1 MSEKIFDLVRTTSE
15 KTEFLNFEQERDL
28 IIRAQKG
35 DSKASEKLFCS
46 NSRFILKI
54 SSGYAQKYGLTLED
68 TFSAACEGFIKAIE
82 KFDTKKENRLIT
94 LATWWIKSTIQDELY
109 RSHAIKI
116 PHNLLYLLK
125 TEDSENG
132 DELRNASLLN
142 ACGKIASLDESFG
155 DEEDSWCL
163 YDSISSSLADPE
175 RVVEQHEM
183 QTTIEEVLKN
193 NLSKREIIVLKMIY
207 GLIDGQE
214 HSLSEVGKQLGCSK
228 QRADQIKKAAL
239 VKLRHPRVFC
249 KLKDL
254 VA

>member
-1 MSEKIFDLVRTTSE
+1 M
-15 KTEFLNFEQERDL
+15 
-28 IIRAQKG
+28 
-35 DSKASEKLFCS
+35 
-46 NSRFILKI
+46 
-54 SSGYAQKYGLTLED
+54 
-68 TFSAACEGFIKAIE
+68 
-82 KFDTKKENRLIT
+82 
-94 LATWWIKSTIQDELY
+94 
-109 RSHAIKI
+109 
-116 PHNLLYLLK
+116 
-125 TEDSENG
+125 
-132 DELRNASLLN
+132 
-142 ACGKIASLDESFG
+142 
-155 DEEDSWCL
+155 
-163 YDSISSSLADPE
+163 
-175 RVVEQHEM
+175 VEQHEM

>member
-1 MSEKIFDLVRTTSE
+1 MSDIFDLVRNASE
-15 KTEFLNFEQERDL
+15 KTGFLSMEQEREL
-28 IIRAQKG
+28 IIKAKKG
-35 DSKASEKLFCS
+35 DSKASEKLFCA

-132 DELRNASLLN
+132 EDLKNASLMN

-175 RVVEQHEM
+175 RLVEQHEI
-183 QTTIEEVLKN
+183 QTTIEKVMKN

>member
-175 RVVEQHEM
+175 RMVEQHEM
-183 QTTIEEVLKN
+183 QTTIEEVLEN

>member
-142 ACGKIASLDESFG
+142 ACGKMASLDESFG

-175 RVVEQHEM
+175 GVVEQHEM

>member
-1 MSEKIFDLVRTTSE
+1 MTDKIFDLVRTASE

-28 IIRAQKG
+28 IIKAQKG
-35 DSKASEKLFCS
+35 DSKASEKLFCA

-68 TFSAACEGFIKAIE
+68 TFSAACEGFLKAVQ
-82 KFDTKKENRLIT
+82 KFDTKNENRLIT
-94 LATWWIKSTIQDELY
+94 LATFWIKSKMQEELY

-116 PHNLLYLLK
+116 PHNLLHLLK
-125 TEDSENG
+125 TDDSEN
-132 DELRNASLLN
+132 DEDLKNTSLLN

-163 YDSISSSLADPE
+163 YDIISSSIEDPE

-183 QTTIEEVLKN
+183 QRTIEEVMKN
-193 NLSKREIIVLKMIY
+193 NLSEREIFVLKLVF

-228 QRADQIKKAAL
+228 QRADQIKRTAL

>member
-1 MSEKIFDLVRTTSE
+1 MVEIFDFVKIVSN
-15 KTEFLNFEQERDL
+15 KIEFLDAEQERNLL
-28 IIRAQKG
+28 IKAQKG

-54 SSGYAQKYGLTLED
+54 SSRYAQKYGLTLED

-94 LATWWIKSTIQDELY
+94 LATFWIKSKMQDELY

-116 PHNLLYLLK
+116 PHNLLHLLK
-125 TEDSENG
+125 TDDSENG
-132 DELRNASLLN
+132 EDLKNASLLN

-163 YDSISSSLADPE
+163 CDSISSSLAAPE

-207 GLIDGQE
+207 GLLDGQE

-228 QRADQIKKAAL
+228 QRADQIKKVAL

>member
-35 DSKASEKLFCS
+35 DSKASEKLFCA

-54 SSGYAQKYGLTLED
+54 SSGYAQKYGLPLED

-239 VKLRHPRVFC
+239 IKLRHPRVFC

>member
-1 MSEKIFDLVRTTSE
+1 MVDIFDFVKIVSN
-15 KTEFLNFEQERDL
+15 KIEFLDVEQEHNLL
-28 IIRAQKG
+28 IKAQKG
-35 DSKASEKLFCS
+35 DSKASEKLFCA

-94 LATWWIKSTIQDELY
+94 LATWWIKITIQDELY

-132 DELRNASLLN
+132 DELRNTSLLN

-155 DEEDSWCL
+155 DKEITS
-163 YDSISSSLADPE
+163 SVKISRNKNCTFRSS
-175 RVVEQHEM
+175 VCK
-183 QTTIEEVLKN
+183 VL
-193 NLSKREIIVLKMIY
+193 
-207 GLIDGQE
+207 
-214 HSLSEVGKQLGCSK
+214 
-228 QRADQIKKAAL
+228 
-239 VKLRHPRVFC
+239 
-249 KLKDL
+249 
-254 VA
+254 

>member
-1 MSEKIFDLVRTTSE
+1 MAEIFDFVRIVSN
-15 KTEFLNFEQERDL
+15 KIEFLDAEQERNL
-28 IIRAQKG
+28 LIRAQKG
-35 DSKASEKLFCS
+35 DSKASEKLFCA
-46 NSRFILKI
+46 NSRFILKT
-54 SSGYAQKYGLTLED
+54 SSRYAQKFGLTLED

>member
-1 MSEKIFDLVRTTSE
+1 M
-15 KTEFLNFEQERDL
+15 
-28 IIRAQKG
+28 
-35 DSKASEKLFCS
+35 
-46 NSRFILKI
+46 
-54 SSGYAQKYGLTLED
+54 
-68 TFSAACEGFIKAIE
+68 
-82 KFDTKKENRLIT
+82 
-94 LATWWIKSTIQDELY
+94 QDELY

-116 PHNLLYLLK
+116 PHNLLHLLK
-125 TEDSENG
+125 TDDSENG
-132 DELRNASLLN
+132 EDLKNASLLN
-142 ACGKIASLDESFG
+142 ACWKIASLDESFG

-163 YDSISSSLADPE
+163 CDSISSSLAAPE

-207 GLIDGQE
+207 GLLDGQE

-228 QRADQIKKAAL
+228 QRADQIKKVAL
-239 VKLRHPRVFC
+239 VKLRYPRVFC

>member
-1 MSEKIFDLVRTTSE
+1 MVEIFDFVKIVSN
-15 KTEFLNFEQERDL
+15 KIEFLDAEQERNLL
-28 IIRAQKG
+28 IKAQKG

-54 SSGYAQKYGLTLED
+54 SSGYAQKYGLSLED
-68 TFSAACEGFIKAIE
+68 TFSTACEGFIKAIE

-94 LATWWIKSTIQDELY
+94 LATFWIKSKMQDELY

-116 PHNLLYLLK
+116 PHNLLHLLK
-125 TEDSENG
+125 TDDSENG
-132 DELRNASLLN
+132 EDLKNASLLN

-163 YDSISSSLADPE
+163 CDSISSSLAAPE

-183 QTTIEEVLKN
+183 QTTIEEVMKN
-193 NLSKREIIVLKMIY
+193 NLSKREIFVLKNVF
-207 GLIDGQE
+207 GFDGKE
-214 HSLSEVGKQLGCSK
+214 KSLSKIGEELGVSK
-228 QRADQIKKAAL
+228 QRVQQLKLEAL
-239 VKLRHPRVFC
+239 TKLRDPRISC
-249 KLKDL
+249 ILKDL

>member
-163 YDSISSSLADPE
+163 YDSISSSLADSE

>member
-1 MSEKIFDLVRTTSE
+1 MSDKIFDLVRTASE

-28 IIRAQKG
+28 IIKAQKG
-35 DSKASEKLFCS
+35 DSKASEKLFCA

-68 TFSAACEGFIKAIE
+68 TFNAACEGFLKAVQ

-116 PHNLLYLLK
+116 PHNLFYLLK

-214 HSLSEVGKQLGCSK
+214 HSLSEVGKKLGCSK
-228 QRADQIKKAAL
+228 QRTDQIKKAAL
-239 VKLRHPRVFC
+239 LKLRQPRVFC

>member
-1 MSEKIFDLVRTTSE
+1 MSDKIFDLVRTASE

-28 IIRAQKG
+28 IIKPQKG
-35 DSKASEKLFCS
+35 DSKASEKLFCA

-94 LATWWIKSTIQDELY
+94 LATFWIKSKMQEELY

-125 TEDSENG
+125 SDDSENG
-132 DELRNASLLN
+132 DELRNTSLLN
-142 ACGKIASLDESFG
+142 ACGKIASL

-163 YDSISSSLADPE
+163 YDSISSSIENPE

-183 QTTIEEVLKN
+183 QRTIEEVIKN
-193 NLSKREIIVLKMIY
+193 NLSEREIFVLKLVF

-214 HSLSEVGKQLGCSK
+214 HSLSEVGKQLGCCK

>member
-1 MSEKIFDLVRTTSE
+1 MAEIFDLVRTASE

-28 IIRAQKG
+28 IIKAQKG
-35 DSKASEKLFCS
+35 DSKASEKLFCA
-46 NSRFILKI
+46 NSRFILKT
-54 SSGYAQKYGLTLED
+54 SSRYAQKFGLTLED

>member
-35 DSKASEKLFCS
+35 DSKASEKLFCA

>member
-35 DSKASEKLFCS
+35 DSKASEKLFCA

-109 RSHAIKI
+109 RNHAIKI

-175 RVVEQHEM
+175 RMVEQHEM

>member
-35 DSKASEKLFCS
+35 DSKASEKLFCA

-132 DELRNASLLN
+132 DEVRNASLLN
-142 ACGKIASLDESFG
+142 ACGKIASLDESFA

-214 HSLSEVGKQLGCSK
+214 HSLSEVGKQLGFSK

-239 VKLRHPRVFC
+239 LKLRQPRVFC

>member
-1 MSEKIFDLVRTTSE
+1 MSDIFDLVRNASE
-15 KTEFLNFEQERDL
+15 KTEFLSMEQEREL
-28 IIRAQKG
+28 IIKAKKG
-35 DSKASEKLFCS
+35 DSKASEKLFCA

-132 DELRNASLLN
+132 DELRNTSLLN

-163 YDSISSSLADPE
+163 YDSISSSIENPE

-183 QTTIEEVLKN
+183 QTTIEEVMKN
-193 NLSKREIIVLKMIY
+193 
-207 GLIDGQE
+207 
-214 HSLSEVGKQLGCSK
+214 SLSEREIFVLKNVFGFDGKEKSLSKIGEELGVSK
-228 QRADQIKKAAL
+228 QRVQQLKLEAL
-239 VKLRHPRVFC
+239 TKLRHPRISC
-249 KLKDL
+249 ILKDF